1 MPRLRTDI
9 VVPAWRELSS
19 GLLVPSSIADRLVTD
34 QLHGAEVPPELAL
47 RPAPVVVVEQMPLSA
62 DQMGGAINERELG
75 LEPPADLAELVE
87 KTQPLP
93 FESAFLLVARIAAE
107 VWHMREDAERQLALV
122 RRFDMPNLVAR
133 LEEALRER
141 DGRARRFIFAEQY
154 LTVLQ
159 RMLVEHAREATL
171 AEGATDDE
179 LRATVAAYFAAASVT
194 SSADAHLQDGEPSP
208 EAWLVYLIKNGSY
221 NVRPP
226 NLNEF
231 TRARELFVEL
241 PARLADDNHHCP
253 IDAWFAEDY
262 GLDAGEQHAVGFALY
277 ILSGAIDDEGGADDP
292 SVVAPPFG
300 GGPLADRAEVIADLV
315 SAPRQWYADEFAT
328 TGDSLDS
335 IAWERT
341 PFLRRP
347 FLRLADGR
355 WLLVSPRAIDSWLGE
370 GFYYRALE
378 SARRRGA
385 TNRFFTFF
393 GKLVETYCLDLT
405 RSAYL
410 GERPIGGG
418 RVHGE
423 QPYGHRGGKRT
434 SDVAIDLGTD
444 LVLVEVVSARFATN
458 VRVYGDPAVM
468 AEALERMLFKKVGQL
483 GRACAAVLSGEATIP
498 DVARAHVERV
508 WPVLVTGGQLTQT
521 ELLWDRIDAEA
532 PPELAGARVQPL
544 TVLDIG
550 DFELL
555 LGLVSEGHHLPDMLG
570 QKAAGPYRRLEI
582 SRWMH
587 EELHLPLPLME
598 RPPVLEER
606 WEAQGQTMRNILFP
620 GAAGSFSA
628 RQ

>member
-1 MPRLRTDI
+1 MPRPRADI

-34 QLHGAEVPPELAL
+34 QLDGPEVPPELAL
-47 RPAPVVVVEQMPLSA
+47 PPAPVAVVEQMPLSA

-87 KTQPLP
+87 KAQPLP

-107 VWHMREDAERQLALV
+107 VWRMREDAERQLALV

-133 LEEALRER
+133 LEEALVER
-141 DGRARRFIFAEQY
+141 DGRARRFVFAEQY

-159 RMLVEHAREATL
+159 RVLIEHARAATL
-171 AEGATDDE
+171 ADGATDDE
-179 LRATVAAYFAAASVT
+179 LRATIAAYFAAASVT
-194 SSADAHLQDGEPSP
+194 SSADAHLQDGEPTP
-208 EAWLVYLIKNGSY
+208 DEWLVYLIKNGSY

-241 PARLADDNHHCP
+241 PARLVDDNHYCP
-253 IDAWFAEDY
+253 IDDWFAEDY
-262 GLDAGEQHAVGFALY
+262 GLDAGMQHAVGFALY
-277 ILSGAIDDEGGADDP
+277 ILSGAMDDEGEADDP

-300 GGPLADRAEVIADLV
+300 DGPLADRAEVIADLV
-315 SAPRQWYADEFAT
+315 SAPRQWYAEEFAT

-347 FLRLADGR
+347 FLQLADGR

-378 SARRRGA
+378 GA
-385 TNRFFTFF
+385 HRHDAANRFFTFF

-405 RSAYL
+405 RSVYS
-410 GERPIGGG
+410 GERPVGGG

-423 QPYGHRGGKRT
+423 QPYGHHGGKRT

-444 LVLVEVVSARFATN
+444 LVVIEVVSARFAAN
-458 VRVYGDPAVM
+458 VRVYGNPEVM
-468 AEALERMLFKKVGQL
+468 ADALERMLFKKMGQL
-483 GRACAAVLSGEATIP
+483 GRVCAAVLSGEATIP
-498 DVARAHVERV
+498 DVDRTHLERV
-508 WPVLVTGGQLTQT
+508 WPVVVTGGQLMQT
-521 ELLWDRIDAEA
+521 ELLWDRIDAET
-532 PPELAGARVQPL
+532 PPELAGAQVQPL

-550 DFELL
+550 DLELL
-555 LGLVSEGHHLPDMLG
+555 LGLVSDGHYLPDVLG
-570 QKAAGPYRRLEI
+570 QKAVGPYRRLEI
-582 SRWMH
+582 GRWMH
-587 EELHLPLPLME
+587 EELHLPLPLMQ

-606 WEAQGQTMRNILFP
+606 WEAQGQTIRNILFP
-620 GAAGSFSA
+620 AAA
-628 RQ
+628 E